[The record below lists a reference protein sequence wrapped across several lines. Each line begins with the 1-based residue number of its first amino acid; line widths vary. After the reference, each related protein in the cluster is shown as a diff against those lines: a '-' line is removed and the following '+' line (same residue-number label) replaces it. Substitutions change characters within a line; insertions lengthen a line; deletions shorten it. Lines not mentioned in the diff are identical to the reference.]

1 MSRPP
6 VGIVV
11 SGIEVWIDGHAV
23 LHDISLDAPAGGIV
37 GLVGPN
43 GSGKSTLL
51 RSVVGLLR
59 PRRGTITVDGRA
71 TESMSVRERA
81 RQIAF
86 VPQEVDLPADML
98 VHEYVALGRL
108 PYSSP
113 WSMGRSGDRAAVGRA
128 LRSVGMAD
136 HAYSAVDHLSGGERR
151 RVALARGLAQDCGVL
166 VLDEPTNHLDIRHQ
180 LDLLALVR
188 TLGTTVLVSLHDLDL
203 AARHCDSV
211 YVLEDG
217 RIRAHGDAAAALD
230 PAIVAEVFGVAAHRI
245 LNSATGRTH
254 LVFEP
259 TPGSPLEP
267 VHTDHSPTDSTPKME
282 TR

>member
-1 MSRPP
+1 MSRTP
-6 VGIVV
+6 VGIAA
-11 SGIEVWIDGHAV
+11 SGVEVWIDDHPV
-23 LHDISLDAPAGGIV
+23 LQDISLDVRAGDIV

-59 PRRGTITVDGRA
+59 PRRGTVTVDGRE
-71 TESMSVRERA
+71 TESMSVRDRA

-98 VHEYVALGRL
+98 VHEYVSLGRL
-108 PYSSP
+108 PYAPP
-113 WSMGRSGDRAAVGRA
+113 WSMGRNDDRAAVEAA
-128 LRSVGMAD
+128 LRSVGMIEHGDA
-136 HAYSAVDHLSGGERR
+136 AVDHLSGGERR

-180 LDLLALVR
+180 LDLLGLVR

-211 YVLEDG
+211 YVLNDG
-217 RIRAHGDAAAALD
+217 RIRAHGDAATALD
-230 PAIVAEVFGVAAHRI
+230 PAVVAEVFGVSAHRV
-245 LNSATGRTH
+245 LNSDTGRTH
-254 LVFEP
+254 LVFESTSGASLDAP
-259 TPGSPLEP
+259 LPLHDPGR
-267 VHTDHSPTDSTPKME
+267 DHLPAN
-282 TR
+282 

>member
-6 VGIVV
+6 VGLSA
-11 SGIEVWIDGHAV
+11 SGVEVWIDDHPV
-23 LHDISLDAPAGGIV
+23 LHDISLEVPAGNIV

-51 RSVVGLLR
+51 RSVVGALR

-71 TESMSVRERA
+71 TGSMSTRERA

-128 LRSVGMAD
+128 LRSVGMAE

-180 LDLLALVR
+180 LDLLTFLR
-188 TLGTTVLVSLHDLDL
+188 TVGTTVLVSLHDLDL
-203 AARHCDSV
+203 AARHCDSI
-211 YVLEDG
+211 YVLNDG
-217 RIRAHGDAAAALD
+217 RIPAHGEAVSALD
-230 PAIVAEVFGVAAHRI
+230 PAVVAEVFGVSAHWAV
-245 LNSATGRTH
+245 NFATGRTH

-259 TPGSPLEP
+259 GPPAQP
-267 VHTDHSPTDSTPKME
+267 APDPTRPTME
-282 TR
+282 NR